1 MRIFLPTLSR
11 CWPSA
16 LSSVVTL
23 SFVFSGLAITAF
35 SHAVCAQTLPEA
47 ADIGR
52 IKPVPQRQLPDE
64 PPNLLSVVPSY
75 SVSNAVPEG
84 AELIHLDLKDIL
96 IDGAT
101 AFTPEQLAP
110 IYAPYIGKNIT
121 LDIVYDIAAKITALY
136 RNEGYFLSLAYVPNQ
151 NIEEGIVHIKVVE
164 GYIFN
169 VESDDYSLS
178 SLVVIQAY
186 INELIEQHPLK
197 SSVMESFLLRLNDLP
212 GYSFRAILSPMTDA
226 EDGAVKLILV
236 PAQKP
241 GHGFL
246 NFDNSSSRFT
256 GPNQITAFY
265 EKSFIPLQQTN
276 ISGGAGLPADKL
288 RYYSFGH
295 SIVYAPDFKMN
306 VNASVVRSKP
316 GYTLEQ
322 LEVDSK
328 SNSLSIGFE
337 WQYIRQRMENASFS
351 LLLDGQNTS
360 IDFLNTPFTRDH
372 VRAVRLKANY
382 DGDWGGDG
390 YNWVDFTLSHGLS
403 ITGASQK
410 GDDDLSREQASPDF
424 TKAEVNVSRYQRL
437 PKGLSLMMRASG
449 QLASGPL
456 YSSEEFGYGGQTF
469 GRAYDPSDITGDHGV
484 SGAVELQ
491 YSELETGPHLK
502 LSPYIFYDI
511 GVVWNDDEAQEKR
524 QSGASS
530 GLGLRVQLP
539 QEVSLNTGLA
549 FPLTRQI
556 ENPIYGQHKTGPRIF
571 LQLSKEF

>member
-1 MRIFLPTLSR
+1 MRISLPILSR

-16 LSSVVTL
+16 LSSVITL
-23 SFVFSGLAITAF
+23 SFVFSGLAITAL
-35 SHAVCAQTLPEA
+35 SHQAYAQTLPEA

-52 IKPVPQRQLPDE
+52 IKPVPQSPLPDE
-64 PPNLLSVVPSY
+64 PPNISSVVPSY
-75 SVSNAVPEG
+75 SVSNNVPEG
-84 AELIHLDLKDIL
+84 AELIHLDLKDIR

-101 AFTPEQLAP
+101 AFNPEKLAA

-121 LDIVYDIAAKITALY
+121 LDVVYDIAARITSLY

-151 NIEEGIVHIKVVE
+151 SIEEGIVHIKVIE
-164 GYIFN
+164 GYIYN
-169 VESDDYSLS
+169 VESDDPSLS
-178 SLVVIQAY
+178 SLVVVRAY
-186 INELIEQHPLK
+186 IKALIEQHPLK

-212 GYSFRAILSPMTDA
+212 GYSFRAILSPITDA

-236 PAQKP
+236 PSKKI

-246 NFDNSSSRFT
+246 SFENSSSRFT
-256 GPNQITAFY
+256 GPNQISAFY

-276 ISGGAGLPADKL
+276 ISGGAGLPTDKL

-295 SIVYAPDFKMN
+295 SIVYAPEIKLN

-328 SNSLSIGFE
+328 SNSLSIGLE
-337 WQYIRQRMENASFS
+337 WQYIRQRTENASFE
-351 LLLDGQNTS
+351 LVFDGQNTS

-372 VRAVRLKANY
+372 VRAARLKANY

-390 YNWVDFTLSHGLS
+390 YNWVEFTLSHGLPIS
-403 ITGASQK
+403 GSSQK
-410 GDDDLSREQASPDF
+410 GDDNLSREQASPNF
-424 TKAEVNVSRYQRL
+424 TKAEIIVSRYQRL
-437 PKGLSLMMRASG
+437 PKDFSLTLRASG
-449 QLASGPL
+449 QVASGPL
-456 YSSEEFGYGGQTF
+456 FSSEEFGYGGQTF
-469 GRAYDPSDITGDHGV
+469 GRAYDPSDITGDHGA
-484 SGAVELQ
+484 SGSVELQ
-491 YSELETGPHLK
+491 YLGLESGPHFK
-502 LSPYIFYDI
+502 VSPYIFYDI
-511 GVVWNDDEAQEKR
+511 GAVWNDDEGQEKR

-530 GLGLRVQLP
+530 GLGLRFQLP

-549 FPLTRQI
+549 FPLTRPI
-556 ENPIYGQHKTGPRIF
+556 ETPIYGQHKTGPRIF